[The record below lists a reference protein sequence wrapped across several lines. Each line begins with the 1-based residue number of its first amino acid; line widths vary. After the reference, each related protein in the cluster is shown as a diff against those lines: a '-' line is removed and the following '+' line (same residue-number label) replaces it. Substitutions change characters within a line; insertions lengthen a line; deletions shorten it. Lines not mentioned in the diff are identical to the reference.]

1 MNNALYYD
9 LDSQSVRSCQHIVF
23 DKGMADLDPTKQ
35 PLNACALHMESNPNH
50 LDDIILDGIDDD
62 DAFGVSFSLSPFE
75 SMMEVIF
82 PLDAT
87 GNPGFEFADCNLM
100 C

>member
-1 MNNALYYD
+1 
-9 LDSQSVRSCQHIVF
+9 
-23 DKGMADLDPTKQ
+23 MADLDPTEQ
-35 PLNACALHMESNPNH
+35 PPHARAVHMESTPNH
-50 LDDIILDGIDDD
+50 LEDIILDGIDDD
-62 DAFGVSFSLSPFE
+62 DALGVSFSPSPFE

-100 C
+100 R